1 MFKNRCEY
9 EKDEKYFSRKYLI
22 MGPLILLACIVGVLL
37 FLKSRITFYEDSYK
51 RNYTYSGV
59 FDTITA
65 DYNGSKYNFESNIV
79 EEKDANKLV
88 KEFDESRRQIIN
100 SSDKVIQE
108 KINIYVVADDRI
120 VGPVVE
126 DDVLFLPRK
135 FLEDYDYR
143 YWIVQ
148 LMLKKGQCTET
159 FEEYK
164 NIFNVEA
171 VEQPSLFSTKGFSK
185 EQLQIVD
192 ETELFLDG
200 DNNYI
205 FKTDGSEFIINS
217 NLIDDSTYEKIIDLI
232 QGEAITK
239 ENLKKLL
246 EDINIDHSMYGGNV
260 DDITYHIEN
269 KGARS
274 FTSINTDGK
283 IEITLNNLTVRT
295 LEHELMHG
303 FFVDYTDL
311 NKYWIE
317 EGFCEYVAYILYP
330 DNKLVE
336 GISKMSVDD
345 SYEDGD
351 FKRYLQSK
359 NYDDNDIVRL
369 YFDYVVNRLYQ
380 GKDVSDYPKLKEKV
394 ATNFGPNEQSKYYG
408 LELSYT
414 EAMSFTAYL
423 IDLNGLDGL
432 FDFMSS
438 EKSYEEFYGKSYYIL
453 EKEWKNSISE
463 N

>member
-1 MFKNRCEY
+1 MR
-9 EKDEKYFSRKYLI
+9 RKYI
-22 MGPLILLACIVGVLL
+22 IIIPLILLVCIAGVII

-51 RNYTYSGV
+51 RNYTYPGV

-65 DYNGSKYNFESNIV
+65 DYNGCKYNFESNIV
-79 EEKDANKLV
+79 EEKEAKKLV
-88 KEFDESRRQIIN
+88 KDFDESRKQIIR

-126 DDVLFLPRK
+126 DDALFLPRK
-135 FLEDYDYR
+135 YLEDYDYR

-148 LMLKKGQCTET
+148 LMLKKGQCKET

-164 NIFNVEA
+164 NIFNVESA
-171 VEQPSLFSTKGFSK
+171 EQPVIFSTTGFSE
-185 EQLQIVD
+185 EQLETVD
-192 ETELFLDG
+192 ETELFING
-200 DNNYI
+200 DNNCI
-205 FKTDGSEFIINS
+205 FKTDGAEFIINS

-232 QGEAITK
+232 QVESITK
-239 ENLKKLL
+239 ENLKQLL

-269 KGARS
+269 KGGRS
-274 FTSINTDGK
+274 YTSIDSDGK
-283 IEITLNNLTVRT
+283 IDITLNNLTVRT

-359 NYDDNDIVRL
+359 NYDDNDIGRM

>member
-1 MFKNRCEY
+1 MGRKNTIIIIIA
-9 EKDEKYFSRKYLI
+9 FAI
-22 MGPLILLACIVGVLL
+22 LACLIGILIYS
-37 FLKSRITFYEDSYK
+37 KTKIKFYDDAYK
-51 RNYTYSGV
+51 REYTYSGV
-59 FDTITA
+59 FKTFATE
-65 DYNGSKYNFESNIV
+65 YNGGNYIFESTILDKK
-79 EEKDANKLV
+79 EATSLV
-88 KEFDESRRQIIN
+88 KAFDESLKQIIK
-100 SSDKVIQE
+100 SSNKVTQE
-108 KINIYVVADDRI
+108 KINVYVVHDNRL
-120 VGPVVE
+120 VGPVIE
-126 DDVLFLPRK
+126 NDALFLPQK
-135 FLEDYDYR
+135 YLDEYDYR
-143 YWIVQ
+143 YWLVQ
-148 LMLKKGQCTET
+148 LMLSKGHCRAT
-159 FEEYK
+159 FDEYK
-164 NIFNVEA
+164 TIFNLKDIDYPR
-171 VEQPSLFSTKGFSK
+171 QFSTEGLSK
-185 EQLQIVD
+185 EQLKILD
-192 ETELFLDG
+192 ETELFVDG
-200 DNNYI
+200 NNNYI
-205 FKTDGSEFIINS
+205 FKGDGAKFIINRS
-217 NLIDDSTYEKIIDLI
+217 KLDEDTCGKMMDLI
-232 QGEAITK
+232 QAEATTK
-239 ENLKKLL
+239 KNLKKLL
-246 EDINIDHSMYGGNV
+246 EEVNIEKSMYGGDV

-269 KGARS
+269 KGGRS
-274 FTSINTDGK
+274 YASTNDAGK
-283 IEITLNNLTVRT
+283 IEITLNDLTVRT

-453 EKEWKNSISE
+453 EKD
-463 N
+463 

>member
-1 MFKNRCEY
+1 M
-9 EKDEKYFSRKYLI
+9 
-22 MGPLILLACIVGVLL
+22 
-37 FLKSRITFYEDSYK
+37 
-51 RNYTYSGV
+51 
-59 FDTITA
+59 
-65 DYNGSKYNFESNIV
+65 
-79 EEKDANKLV
+79 
-88 KEFDESRRQIIN
+88 
-100 SSDKVIQE
+100 
-108 KINIYVVADDRI
+108 
-120 VGPVVE
+120 
-126 DDVLFLPRK
+126 
-135 FLEDYDYR
+135 
-143 YWIVQ
+143 
-148 LMLKKGQCTET
+148 
-159 FEEYK
+159 
-164 NIFNVEA
+164 
-171 VEQPSLFSTKGFSK
+171 LFSTKGFTK
-185 EQLQIVD
+185 EQQ
-192 ETELFLDG
+192 ETIDNTEPFIDG
-200 DNNYI
+200 NNDYI
-205 FKTDGSEFIINS
+205 FKSAGSEFIINS
-217 NLIDDSTYEKIIDLI
+217 DLIDDSTYEKIIDII
-232 QGEAITK
+232 QVEAITK

-246 EDINIDHSMYGGNV
+246 KDINIDQSMYGGNV

-269 KGARS
+269 KGGRS
-274 FTSINTDGK
+274 YTSIDSDGK
-283 IEITLNNLTVRT
+283 IDITLNDLTIRT

-345 SYEDGD
+345 LYEDGD

-438 EKSYEEFYGKSYYIL
+438 DKSY
-453 EKEWKNSISE
+453 
-463 N
+463 

>member
-1 MFKNRCEY
+1 
-9 EKDEKYFSRKYLI
+9 
-22 MGPLILLACIVGVLL
+22 
-37 FLKSRITFYEDSYK
+37 
-51 RNYTYSGV
+51 
-59 FDTITA
+59 
-65 DYNGSKYNFESNIV
+65 
-79 EEKDANKLV
+79 
-88 KEFDESRRQIIN
+88 
-100 SSDKVIQE
+100 
-108 KINIYVVADDRI
+108 
-120 VGPVVE
+120 
-126 DDVLFLPRK
+126 
-135 FLEDYDYR
+135 
-143 YWIVQ
+143 
-148 LMLKKGQCTET
+148 MLKKGQCTET

-171 VEQPSLFSTKGFSK
+171 AEQPSLFSTKGFSK
-185 EQLQIVD
+185 EQLKILD
-192 ETELFLDG
+192 ETELFVAG

-260 DDITYHIEN
+260 DDIIYHIEN

-345 SYEDGD
+345 SYKDGD

>member
-1 MFKNRCEY
+1 MK
-9 EKDEKYFSRKYLI
+9 
-22 MGPLILLACIVGVLL
+22 
-37 FLKSRITFYEDSYK
+37 FYDDSYK
-51 RNYTYSGV
+51 REYTYSGV
-59 FDTITA
+59 FKTFATE
-65 DYNGSKYNFESNIV
+65 YNGGNYIFESTILDKK
-79 EEKDANKLV
+79 EATSLV
-88 KEFDESRRQIIN
+88 KAFDESRKQIIKSYN
-100 SSDKVIQE
+100 KVTQE
-108 KINIYVVADDRI
+108 EINVYVVYDNRL
-120 VGPVVE
+120 VGPVIE
-126 DDVLFLPRK
+126 NDSLFLPHK
-135 FLEDYDYR
+135 YLDEYDYR
-143 YWIVQ
+143 YWLVQ
-148 LMLKKGQCTET
+148 LMLSKGHCRAT
-159 FEEYK
+159 FDEYK
-164 NIFNVEA
+164 TIFNLKDIDYPR
-171 VEQPSLFSTKGFSK
+171 QFSTEGLSK
-185 EQLQIVD
+185 EQLKILD
-192 ETELFLDG
+192 ETELFVDG

-239 ENLKKLL
+239 EKLKKLL

>member
-1 MFKNRCEY
+1 MK
-9 EKDEKYFSRKYLI
+9 
-22 MGPLILLACIVGVLL
+22 
-37 FLKSRITFYEDSYK
+37 FYDDSYK
-51 RNYTYSGV
+51 REYTYSGV
-59 FDTITA
+59 FKTFATE
-65 DYNGSKYNFESNIV
+65 YNGGNYIFESTILDKK
-79 EEKDANKLV
+79 EATSLV
-88 KEFDESRRQIIN
+88 KAFDESRKQIIK
-100 SSDKVIQE
+100 SSNKVKQE
-108 KINIYVVADDRI
+108 KINVYVVYDNRL
-120 VGPVVE
+120 VGPVIE
-126 DDVLFLPRK
+126 NDALFLPHK
-135 FLEDYDYR
+135 YLDEYDYR
-143 YWIVQ
+143 YWLVQ
-148 LMLKKGQCTET
+148 LMLSKGHCRAT
-159 FEEYK
+159 FDEYK
-164 NIFNVEA
+164 TIFNLKDIDYPR
-171 VEQPSLFSTKGFSK
+171 QFSTEGLSK
-185 EQLQIVD
+185 EQLKILD
-192 ETELFLDG
+192 ETELFVDG
-200 DNNYI
+200 NNNYI
-205 FKTDGSEFIINS
+205 FKGDGAKFIINS
-217 NLIDDSTYEKIIDLI
+217 KLIDDSTYEKIIDLI

-423 IDLNGLDGL
+423 IDLNGLDDL

>member
-1 MFKNRCEY
+1 MGRKNTIIIIIA
-9 EKDEKYFSRKYLI
+9 FAI
-22 MGPLILLACIVGVLL
+22 LACLIGILIYS
-37 FLKSRITFYEDSYK
+37 KTKIKFYEDSYK

-65 DYNGSKYNFESNIV
+65 DYNGCKYNFESNIV
-79 EEKDANKLV
+79 EEKDAKKLV

-171 VEQPSLFSTKGFSK
+171 AEQPSLFSTKGFSK

-283 IEITLNNLTVRT
+283 IEITLNDLTVRT

-438 EKSYEEFYGKSYYIL
+438 EKSYEEFYGKSNYIL

>member
-1 MFKNRCEY
+1 MRRNH
-9 EKDEKYFSRKYLI
+9 I
-22 MGPLILLACIVGVLL
+22 IIIPLILLVCLVGVLL

-51 RNYTYSGV
+51 RNCTYSGV

-65 DYNGSKYNFESNIV
+65 DYNGCKYNFESNIV
-79 EEKDANKLV
+79 EEKDAKKLV
-88 KEFDESRRQIIN
+88 KDFDESRRQIIN

-126 DDVLFLPRK
+126 DDVLFLPMK

-171 VEQPSLFSTKGFSK
+171 AEQPSLFSTKGFSK
-185 EQLQIVD
+185 EQLKILD
-192 ETELFLDG
+192 ETELFVDG

-232 QGEAITK
+232 QVEAITK

-260 DDITYHIEN
+260 DDITYRIEN

-453 EKEWKNSISE
+453 EKD
-463 N
+463 

>member
-1 MFKNRCEY
+1 MK
-9 EKDEKYFSRKYLI
+9 
-22 MGPLILLACIVGVLL
+22 
-37 FLKSRITFYEDSYK
+37 FYDDSYK
-51 RNYTYSGV
+51 REYTYSGV
-59 FDTITA
+59 FKTFATE
-65 DYNGSKYNFESNIV
+65 YNGGNYIFESTILDKK
-79 EEKDANKLV
+79 EATSLV
-88 KEFDESRRQIIN
+88 KAFDESRKQIIK
-100 SSDKVIQE
+100 SSNKVKQE
-108 KINIYVVADDRI
+108 KINVYVVYDNRL
-120 VGPVVE
+120 VGPVIE
-126 DDVLFLPRK
+126 NDALFLPHK
-135 FLEDYDYR
+135 YLDEYDYR
-143 YWIVQ
+143 YWLVQ
-148 LMLKKGQCTET
+148 LMLSKGHCRAT
-159 FEEYK
+159 FDEYK
-164 NIFNVEA
+164 TIFNLKDIDYPR
-171 VEQPSLFSTKGFSK
+171 QFSTEGLSK
-185 EQLQIVD
+185 EQLKILD
-192 ETELFLDG
+192 ETELFVDG

>member
-1 MFKNRCEY
+1 MGRKNTIIIIIA
-9 EKDEKYFSRKYLI
+9 FAI
-22 MGPLILLACIVGVLL
+22 LACLIGILIYS
-37 FLKSRITFYEDSYK
+37 KTKMKFYDDSYK
-51 RNYTYSGV
+51 REYTYSGV
-59 FDTITA
+59 FKTFATE
-65 DYNGSKYNFESNIV
+65 YNGGNYIFESTILDKK
-79 EEKDANKLV
+79 EATSIV
-88 KEFDESRRQIIN
+88 KEFDESRKQIIN

-164 NIFNVEA
+164 NIFNVEGA
-171 VEQPSLFSTKGFSK
+171 EQPSLFSTKGFSK

-217 NLIDDSTYEKIIDLI
+217 KLIDDSTYEKIIDLI

-260 DDITYHIEN
+260 DDITYHLEN

-274 FTSINTDGK
+274 FTSIDTDGK
-283 IEITLNNLTVRT
+283 IEITLNNLTLRT